1 MLNRKIQ
8 IMNYR
13 KMSLKVCLIL
23 LLTWT
28 IGYTQW
34 KATNGPL
41 GGDIRTILTMGDRVI
56 VGIVGG
62 GIYQSLDSCASWF
75 PSNTGLTDYYIFSLA
90 ACDSNIYVS
99 EFGGV
104 YISTDRG
111 YTWSA
116 RSSGLPAGS
125 IYTLLR
131 RDTNIFA
138 GSQSYGLYLSTD
150 QGNSWNQA
158 GLQSKSI
165 FTLVADSQSIIA
177 STVYSGL
184 FRSTDN
190 GISWIPSDS
199 GLSPSIVYSVA
210 SVMGNFL
217 AGTDSGIFV
226 SSNHGSSWF
235 RASVPEIAP
244 FVSAFHPIGSTIYA
258 GGKTVLSS
266 TDSGRSWSTL
276 TQEPFRYQISSMASI
291 SNSLLAGTRHGL
303 LISSD
308 GGSAWTESNSG
319 IVGTRI
325 NRMQESEGILYS
337 IADNV
342 KLVRSSDK
350 GLHWEVV
357 NIPFISRNLTDIL
370 LCDSSIF
377 ITTFDSG
384 IYRSTDKGYH
394 WVSINNGLSTMY
406 ITSIINRGEY
416 IFAGTLDSGVF
427 YTMNRGD
434 QWIRTA
440 SDASSPSSLHVEQLL
455 LSSNHLFMRSSSEYL
470 FMYLDSIASWTRID
484 GGYEFPPIYFYRI
497 AASSTCLYASSNHG
511 FVYSLDAGISW
522 TRDTSSIQQIFALSS
537 LVSTGNN
544 FLVGTYDG
552 KVFLSEHVGQT
563 WKDISD
569 GLPKSYMLSFTQDS
583 ADLYVG
589 TFGFGVWRRPL
600 TEIITNVDDKRVSS
614 NPVTFALLQNYP
626 NPFNPTTEIRFMI
639 QDEQFT
645 TLRVYD
651 LLGREV
657 TMLVNEVKQPGEYMV
672 IWIAD
677 GIPSGVYFCRMTAG
691 LFSEVKKI
699 IIVK

>member
-1 MLNRKIQ
+1 M
-8 IMNYR
+8 MNYCIL
-13 KMSLKVCLIL
+13 SLRACLIL
-23 LLTWT
+23 FITYT
-28 IGYTQW
+28 MGYTQW
-34 KATNGPL
+34 KATNGPP
-41 GGDIRTILTMGDRVI
+41 GGDIRTILTMGDRVL

-75 PSNTGLTDYYIFSLA
+75 PSNTGLTDHYIFSLL
-90 ACDSNIYVS
+90 ACDSNIYAS

-116 RSSGLPAGS
+116 RSSGLPASS

-138 GSQSYGLYLSTD
+138 GSQSGVLYLSTD

-158 GLQSKSI
+158 GLLSKSI
-165 FTLVADSQSIIA
+165 YDLVADSQSIIA

-190 GISWIPSDS
+190 GISWMPSDS
-199 GLSPSIVYSVA
+199 GLPSSIVYSVA

-226 SSNHGSSWF
+226 SSNHGSSWY
-235 RASVPEIAP
+235 RASVPET
-244 FVSAFHPIGSTIYA
+244 VSIVCAFHPIGSTIYA

-266 TDSGRSWSTL
+266 ADSGRSWSIL
-276 TQEPFRYQISSMASI
+276 SQEPFQYQISSMASI
-291 SNSLLAGTRHGL
+291 SNSLLAGTRHGF
-303 LISSD
+303 LISSN
-308 GGSAWTESNSG
+308 GGSVWTESNSG

-342 KLVRSSDK
+342 KLVRSTDK
-350 GLHWEVV
+350 GLLWEVV
-357 NIPFISRNLTDIL
+357 NTPFISRNLTDIL

-377 ITTFDSG
+377 ITTSDSG

-434 QWIRTA
+434 QWTRTA
-440 SDASSPSSLHVEQLL
+440 SDPSSPSSLHVEQLL
-455 LSSNHLFMRSSSEYL
+455 FNSNHLFMRSSSGSL
-470 FMYLDSIASWTRID
+470 FVYLDSITSWTRIN
-484 GGYEFPPIYFYRI
+484 GNYEFPPIYFYRI
-497 AASSTCLYASSNHG
+497 AASNTCLYASSNHG
-511 FVYSLDAGISW
+511 LVYSTDEGGSW
-522 TRDTSSIQQIFALSS
+522 NRDTSSIKPMSSLSS
-537 LVSTGNN
+537 LVSTGSI
-544 FLVGTYDG
+544 FLAGTYEG
-552 KVFLSEHVGQT
+552 KVFISEHVGQS

-569 GLPKSYMLSFTQDS
+569 GLPKSYILSIAQDS

-589 TFGFGVWRRPL
+589 TFGCGIWKRPL

-626 NPFNPTTEIRFMI
+626 NPFNPTTNFGFRIADFG
-639 QDEQFT
+639 FAS
-645 TLRVYD
+645 LKVYD
-651 LLGREV
+651 VLGQVVATLL
-657 TMLVNEVKQPGEYMV
+657 NEVKQPGEYYV
-672 IWIAD
+672 QWDASNF
-677 GIPSGVYFCRMTAG
+677 PSGIYFYKLSTG
-691 LFSEVKKI
+691 KFIDTKKMMLI
-699 IIVK
+699 K